1 MENTKQTLI
10 IYRLKFRS
18 REWFQSATETLN
30 MSQKL
35 QESLRSFQRSFA
47 LKDSQP
53 NFPTFRDPEINICR
67 DDLVIY
73 LCSYEI
79 RPFGHSEQATAR
91 GISRIPYYYELL
103 LRGTFGS
110 FAELSIAVGDEG

>member
-1 MENTKQTLI
+1 MENTKQVLV

-18 REWFQSATETLN
+18 KDWFQSATETLN
-30 MSQKL
+30 MGQKL
-35 QESLRSFQRSFA
+35 QESLRSFQTSFA

-53 NFPTFRDPEINICR
+53 NFPRFRDPEINICR

-79 RPFGHSEQATAR
+79 RPFGHSDQATTR
-91 GISRIPYYYELL
+91 GIPRAPYYYELL

-110 FAELSIAVGDEG
+110 FAEISIAVGEEG

>member
-1 MENTKQTLI
+1 MQSTKETLI

-18 REWFQSATETLN
+18 KEWFQSATETLGIG
-30 MSQKL
+30 QKL
-35 QESLRSFQRSFA
+35 QQSLRSFQGSFA
-47 LKDSQP
+47 TKDSQP
-53 NFPTFRDPEINICR
+53 NFPTFRDPEINTCSN
-67 DDLVIY
+67 DLVIY

-79 RPFGHSEQATAR
+79 RPFGHREQASAG
-91 GISRIPYYYELL
+91 GISRVPYYYELL